1 MIQFDFGLNPDPSR
15 HRKISFVKSGL
26 RILAGI
32 TLIYGSFITTGLLLI
47 VAEFLGIVEEIV

>member
-1 MIQFDFGLNPDPSR
+1 MIQFDFNLNPDPES

-32 TLIYGSFITTGLLLI
+32 ALIYGSFITTGILLI
-47 VAEFLGIVEEIV
+47 LAEILGIVEEIV